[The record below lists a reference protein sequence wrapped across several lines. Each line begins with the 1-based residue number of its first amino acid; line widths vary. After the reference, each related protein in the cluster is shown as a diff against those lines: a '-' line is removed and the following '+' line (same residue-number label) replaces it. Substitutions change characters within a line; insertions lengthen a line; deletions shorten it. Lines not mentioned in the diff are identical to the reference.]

1 MSLDAKNAET
11 MERYYERTNVGDF
24 LGALEYLSEDVVYRI
39 PGPADRVPYS
49 GEWRGKNQVMLCFEA
64 FNAAFGLVDMV
75 ETRTVSGADEVFS
88 FNDEIFVGRS
98 TGRPWRVGVVHR
110 MAFDSENRIA
120 RLDNYTDM
128 AAAVP
133 GARRRQNAIEVPM
146 LPRTRWPE
154 SRKSPPSK
162 PHPSSKSLLRF
173 FSDIDELV
181 DESAT
186 ALMPGDPRRVR
197 FAGTWRGRTEFTRMA
212 AYLRDAF
219 DLPDTPARRLVA
231 EHGTVVAVTTLQGTF
246 VPTRTP
252 VDLPAIDLFLVTGSR
267 RIHVAAGTSTP
278 TGSPACSRM
287 RLPHMNS
294 GFWRSGAQPKAA
306 WVGAT
311 GFEPVTSAL

>member
-75 ETRTVSGADEVFS
+75 ETRTVSGTDEVFS

-110 MAFDSENRIA
+110 MAFDRENRIA

-128 AAAVP
+128 AAAVQAL
-133 GARRRQNAIEVPM
+133 GGQNAIEVPM
-146 LPRTRWPE
+146 LPPDQVAGEQEISAEQATSVVE
-154 SRKSPPSK
+154 
-162 PHPSSKSLLRF
+162 RF
-173 FSDIDELV
+173 YDSFPDIDELV

-219 DLPDTPARRLVA
+219 DLPDKPARRLVA

-252 VDLPAIDLFLVTGSR
+252 VDLTAIDLFQVTGSGK
-267 RIHVAAGTSTP
+267 IG
-278 TGSPACSRM
+278 
-287 RLPHMNS
+287 RLCRY
-294 GFWRSGAQPKAA
+294 FDTYEFTR
-306 WVGAT
+306 
-311 GFEPVTSAL
+311 L